1 MTGAE
6 ELQEQIDNLSADTH
20 HGIRLIQRGLRLLAT
35 DTKMTIQQTQ
45 MVVGD
50 LAAFD
55 DGNLASII
63 PLLVQHL
70 LGPDNPKL
78 GALPDEQ
85 RKTAQVLGEEYAI
98 LTAELSSTH
107 LAADAIAALD
117 MPEGRCSGV
126 EDDRRKELSDKVRK
140 VNKESQTRP
149 RNI

>member
-1 MTGAE
+1 VTGAE
-6 ELQEQIDNLSADTH
+6 EIQEQIDNLSADTH

-35 DTKMTIQQTQ
+35 DRKMTIAQTQ

-55 DGNLASII
+55 DGNLSSIL

-70 LGPDNPKL
+70 LGPDNARL

-98 LTAELSSTH
+98 LTAELSSSH

-117 MPEGRCSGV
+117 TEGRHPAMTDA
-126 EDDRRKELSDKVRK
+126 EREELSKKVAK
-140 VNKESQTRP
+140 KNDESTKRP
-149 RNI
+149 RAY